1 MMHLS
6 LVVGP
11 FNSGPQYHSSQK
23 NDLKDQKLVIPNRKS
38 DLVIHL
44 DDFEKY
50 KEQG

>member
-11 FNSGPQYHSSQK
+11 FNSGPQYHSCQK
-23 NDLKDQKLVIPNRKS
+23 NDLKDQKLVILNRKA
-38 DLVIHL
+38 DLVFHL